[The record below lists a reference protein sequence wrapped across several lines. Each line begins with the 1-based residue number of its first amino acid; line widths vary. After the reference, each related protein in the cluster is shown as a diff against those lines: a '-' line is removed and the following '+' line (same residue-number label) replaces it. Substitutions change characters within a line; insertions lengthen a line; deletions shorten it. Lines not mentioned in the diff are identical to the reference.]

1 MLVFVFE
8 HLLLFIIFIVG
19 GSIRTMRMMFDLEGI
34 NRIVLI
40 DLAFS

>member
-8 HLLLFIIFIVG
+8 CLCFSVFIVG
-19 GSIRTMRMMFDLEGI
+19 GSKRTMRMMFDLDGI